1 MKLSP
6 FLPRDISL
14 SDDFVGFPLI
24 HQDLSDIVKYLGHL
38 LRITREGKDDYKRML
53 IAAES
58 GSLFLGHTGAGKTHA
73 LHCVVNE
80 AIKLDFSTVDGS
92 LMLGKTV
99 IDPSDVREFFDSCRV
114 MAKEKPLL
122 IVYDDARQLLGSRR
136 RGMHSEDGNNN
147 QETRPMLSEF
157 RRQID
162 GLQYY
167 DNPVYIIVTSA
178 THIWHIDRQIAR
190 RFSRYIRF
198 PRPEDESRKSLF
210 DYYLDKF
217 GHEPGSID
225 VETLS
230 FLTDGV
236 LAGKIEEVVSK
247 ASYKADMDEGKL
259 TNKHLVMEIIRYLQ
273 GPPSD
278 TYLTP
283 EKKMNVAYHESGGH
297 TFPAFAVGL
306 EPILVTI
313 TPSADG
319 TYGKNFHR
327 HSETVPPSSAKF
339 YFANVITGMGST
351 AIYQEIGKSREEGR
365 MADLT
370 RSSKSALELYAL
382 KNPLV
387 KMTLGSEET
396 YLSLGL
402 FSEENRME
410 TEEEIQKIKD
420 AALGIARDIIR
431 NYSDE
436 ITTFAEEHLLKREIM
451 VRSEILQV
459 LGELGV
465 EPGRYYE
472 QMCDTLRELDYPV

>member
-1 MKLSP
+1 
-6 FLPRDISL
+6 
-14 SDDFVGFPLI
+14 LI
-24 HQDLSDIVKYLGHL
+24 HQDLSDIVTYLGHL
-38 LRITREGKDDYKRML
+38 IKITREGKDEYRRML

-80 AIKLDFSTVDGS
+80 AVKLGYAAVDGS

-99 IDPSDVREFFDSCRV
+99 IDPKDVREFFDTCRG
-114 MAKEKPLL
+114 MAEEKPLL

-136 RGMHSEDGNNN
+136 RGGHSGPGDNNR
-147 QETRPMLSEF
+147 ETRPMLSEF

-167 DNPVYIIVTSA
+167 VNPVYIIVTSA
-178 THIWHIDRQIAR
+178 THIWNIDRQIAR
-190 RFSRYIRF
+190 RF
-198 PRPEDESRKSLF
+198 ESRKALF
-210 DYYLDKF
+210 GYYLDKF

-247 ASYKADMDEGKL
+247 ASYKADVAGGRL
-259 TNKHLVMEIIRYLQ
+259 TNKHLVMEVIRYLQ

-278 TYLTP
+278 TYLTH
-283 EKKMNVAYHESGGH
+283 EKKLDVAYHEAGGH
-297 TFPAFAVGL
+297 TLPAYAVGL

-327 HSETVPPSSAKF
+327 HSDTVPPASAK
-339 YFANVITGMGST
+339 YLFANVITGMGST
-351 AIYQEIGKSREEGR
+351 AIYQETGKSREEGR
-365 MADLT
+365 MGDLT
-370 RSSKSALELYAL
+370 RSSKSALDLYAL
-382 KNPLV
+382 KNPMV
-387 KMTLGSEET
+387 KLSLGSDET

-402 FSEENRME
+402 FSDENRME
-410 TEEEIQKIKD
+410 IEGEIGKIKD
-420 AALGIARDIIR
+420 AALAIAGDIIR
-431 NYSDE
+431 EYRDG
-436 ITTFAEEHLLKREIM
+436 ITAFAEEHLLKREIM

-465 EPGRYYE
+465 EPGHYYE
-472 QMCDTLRELDYPV
+472 RMCDALSELGYPV

>member
-1 MKLSP
+1 MKLQA
-6 FLPRDISL
+6 FVPRDISL

-38 LRITREGKDDYKRML
+38 IRITREGKDEYKRML

-80 AIKLDFSTVDGS
+80 AIKLDYNAVDGS

-99 IDPSDVREFFDSCRV
+99 IDPQDVREFFDSCRV
-114 MAKEKPLL
+114 MAEEKPLL
-122 IVYDDARQLLGSRR
+122 IVYDDARRLLGSRR
-136 RGMHSEDGNNN
+136 RGGPSGPGDNN

-167 DNPVYIIVTSA
+167 VNPVYIIVTSA

-236 LAGKIEEVVSK
+236 LAGKIEEIVSK
-247 ASYKADMDEGKL
+247 ASYKADVAGGEL
-259 TNKHLVMEIIRYLQ
+259 TNKHLVMEVIRYLQ

-278 TYLTP
+278 TYLTH
-283 EKKMNVAYHESGGH
+283 EKKIDLAYHEAGGH
-297 TFPAFAVGL
+297 TLPAYAVGL

-327 HSETVPPSSAKF
+327 HSETVPPASAKF
-339 YFANVITGMGST
+339 FFANVITGMGST
-351 AIYQEIGKSREEGR
+351 AIYQETGKSREEGR
-365 MADLT
+365 MGDLT
-370 RSSKSALELYAL
+370 RSSKSALDLYAL

-387 KMTLGSEET
+387 KMSLGSDDT

-410 TEEEIQKIKD
+410 IEGEIQKIKD
-420 AALGIARDIIR
+420 AALAIARDIIR
-431 NYSDE
+431 NYRDE
-436 ITTFAEEHLLKREIM
+436 ITTFAEEHLLGREIM

-465 EPGRYYE
+465 EPGHHYE
-472 QMCDTLRELDYPV
+472 QMCGTLRELGYPV